1 MVKNLGPHLVPNA
14 KIFGSGLVPG
24 TENSLVPAQIL
35 GPESLKAVQNLGLRL
50 VPKAKIFGPGL
61 VPKTRLGT
69 KGPKKKHWYTSHQFS
84 QRIHWSFIFLHFLQQ
99 DVSL

>member
-35 GPESLKAVQNLGLRL
+35 GPESLKVVLNLGPRL

-69 KGPKKKHWYTSHQFS
+69 KGPRKKNTGRADKPLHQS
-84 QRIHWSFIFLHFLQQ
+84 DCLLKKWIFFLQ
-99 DVSL
+99 

>member
-14 KIFGSGLVPG
+14 KIFGPGLVPG
-24 TENSLVPAQIL
+24 TKNSLVPAQIL
-35 GPESLKAVQNLGLRL
+35 GPESLKGVQNLGPRL

-69 KGPKKKHWYTSHQFS
+69 KGPHKKTLILKKVEMGFK
-84 QRIHWSFIFLHFLQQ
+84 F
-99 DVSL
+99 

>member
-35 GPESLKAVQNLGLRL
+35 GPESLKVVLNLGPRL
-50 VPKAKIFGPGL
+50 VPVLWINSIAMIIQ
-61 VPKTRLGT
+61 
-69 KGPKKKHWYTSHQFS
+69 SHG
-84 QRIHWSFIFLHFLQQ
+84 I
-99 DVSL
+99 